1 MQSQSGEEGISG
13 DPISEST
20 IERLI
25 RAGARIFRINLSHG
39 HEEDNATIIRRL
51 RLVSKRLGARIS
63 VMVDIPSRKYR
74 TGPTTP
80 DVIVLRTGDEFT
92 LTSRGVTGDES
103 IVSVFPDGIH
113 RDADPYKHRRI
124 LIDDGALEL
133 QVEHVEGSE
142 VRSRVIGGGSLTKG
156 RGVAIPGRS
165 PSLPFP
171 DENVVK
177 CLEFAARHADIVAIS
192 MVQVDG
198 DVRQA
203 RKTLRSF
210 GVDLFIVSKIE
221 TREALENFDSILK
234 VSDGIMVARG
244 DLGVNMDRYGVPF
257 WQKKI
262 IARSNEEGK
271 PVITATQM
279 LESMLRSREP
289 TRAEVADVA
298 NAVLDG
304 TDALMLS
311 GETATGWFPVEA
323 VRVMAS
329 AALEAEKN
337 LMYDDIL
344 GDRFAS
350 RHQRADDAISYSAVC
365 IVHSVNAKAIVAFT
379 KSGSTA
385 AKVSRYRPKSPV
397 LALTPTEHILG
408 RLALYWGVI
417 PTVVPTPKAGDDFF
431 EIGKELAQAILGLQ
445 SGDSIVLVAGLPLG
459 VPGSTNLLHQ
469 MQID

>member
-1 MQSQSGEEGISG
+1 MVQFCSAT
-13 DPISEST
+13 PVH
-20 IERLI
+20 
-25 RAGARIFRINLSHG
+25 FRSAL
-39 HEEDNATIIRRL
+39 D
-51 RLVSKRLGARIS
+51 
-63 VMVDIPSRKYR
+63 
-74 TGPTTP
+74 
-80 DVIVLRTGDEFT
+80 TGDEFT

-171 DENVVK
+171 NENVVK
-177 CLEFAARHADIVAIS
+177 CLEFAARHADIAAIS

-271 PVITATQM
+271 SVITATQM
-279 LESMLRSREP
+279 LESMLRSRES

-298 NAVLDG
+298 KAVLDG

-365 IVHSVNAKAIVAFT
+365 IAHSVNAKAIVAFT

-445 SGDSIVLVAGLPLG
+445 SGDSIVLVADLPLG
-459 VPGSTNLLHQ
+459 VPESTNLLHQ